1 MHTEPSFD
9 FLVIG
14 SAPEGED
21 AAREAALRGRSVATI
36 TPTSAAPTAA
46 AAAPGRACGR
56 RIHGDARLVGPRTVA
71 VREPD
76 GSETRLR
83 AIWLVVARGFESA
96 AEGPSAGELA
106 LEKAGLELHEGSL
119 VVDENGQ
126 TEASGIYAV
135 GAARDGRAACSRS
148 RHQGRRAICH
158 ALALDLLPSGDRG

>member
-1 MHTEPSFD
+1 MHTEPSYD
-9 FLVIG
+9 FVVIG
-14 SAPEGED
+14 GSPEGDD

-36 TPTSAAPTAA
+36 TPTSAAPTGD
-46 AAAPGRACGR
+46 AAAPARDGGR
-56 RIHGDARLVGPRTVA
+56 RIHGDPRLVGPRTVV

-83 AIWLVVARGFESA
+83 ALWLVIARGFDSP
-96 AEGPSAGELA
+96 AENPLNGDLA

-119 VVDENGQ
+119 VVDEHGQ